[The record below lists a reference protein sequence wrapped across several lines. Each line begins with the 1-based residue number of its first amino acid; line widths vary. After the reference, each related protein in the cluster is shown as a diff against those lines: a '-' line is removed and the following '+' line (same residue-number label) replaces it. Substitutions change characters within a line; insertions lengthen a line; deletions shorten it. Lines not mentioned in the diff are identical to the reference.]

1 MAEGRGVRVRERDG
15 RLRPAVRPRARSRP
29 ARAADHL
36 PAQQHDGADRAAARD
51 GLRAGDLL
59 PGVGR
64 VLRGAD
70 RGGGRRHPRRPA
82 DPHALPGAGPRRH
95 QPVLIRKAPMTDLG
109 DLLTDL
115 WIGGKAVPASD
126 GGRFDVL
133 DPATGQVLTSVADGS
148 VDDAI
153 AAVDAAEAAA
163 ASWAATSPRE
173 RSEILRRAYDLMT
186 AGAEA
191 LARLVTLEN
200 GKALPDARGEVAYA
214 AEFFRWYAEEAV
226 RAAGEVMTAPSGAN
240 KILVLRQ
247 PVGICVLVT
256 PWNFPAAMA
265 TRKIGPAL
273 AAGCT
278 VVLKPASDT
287 PLTALLI
294 GKILDDA
301 GVPAGVVN
309 VVPARRSGAVVS
321 AMLHDP
327 RVRKLSFTGSTEVGR
342 ILLKEAADQV
352 INCSMELGGN
362 APFLVFEDADLDAA
376 IEGAM
381 VAKMRNGGEACTA
394 ANRFFVHA
402 DVAGEFSRR
411 LAERMSAMRV
421 GPGVADDTEVGPL
434 VNEDAVTKVTE
445 LVQGAVDAGG
455 RVVVGGAR
463 PDRPGYYYEPTVLT
477 DVPPTAPI
485 LREEIF
491 GPVAPIVTF
500 RDEAEAVRLAND
512 TEFGLVSYVF
522 TGDLAR
528 GLRVS
533 EAMESGMVGLNRGIV
548 SDPAAP
554 FGGTKQSGIGREGG
568 HEGMLDYLESKYIA
582 VSW

>member
-1 MAEGRGVRVRERDG
+1 
-15 RLRPAVRPRARSRP
+15 
-29 ARAADHL
+29 
-36 PAQQHDGADRAAARD
+36 
-51 GLRAGDLL
+51 
-59 PGVGR
+59 
-64 VLRGAD
+64 
-70 RGGGRRHPRRPA
+70 
-82 DPHALPGAGPRRH
+82 
-95 QPVLIRKAPMTDLG
+95 MTDLG

-186 AGAEA
+186 ARAEA

-240 KILVLRQ
+240 KILVLQQ

-287 PLTALLI
+287 PLTALAMAR
-294 GKILDDA
+294 ILEDA
-301 GVPAGVVN
+301 GVPPGVVN

-342 ILLKEAADQV
+342 VLLREAADQV
-352 INCSMELGGN
+352 VNCSMELGGN
-362 APFLVFEDADLDAA
+362 APFLVFADADLDAA
-376 IEGAM
+376 VDGAM

-394 ANRFFVHA
+394 ANRFYVERA
-402 DVAGEFSRR
+402 VLEEFSRR
-411 LAERMSAMRV
+411 LAERMSALRL
-421 GPGVADDTEVGPL
+421 GPGVEDGTQVGPL
-434 VNEDAVTKVTE
+434 VNDDTAGKVDE
-445 LVQGAVDAGG
+445 LVRGAVEGG
-455 RVVVGGAR
+455 ARAVVGGRRPAR
-463 PDRPGYYYEPTVLT
+463 PGFYYEPTVLV
-477 DVPPTAPI
+477 DVEPGAAI
-485 LREEIF
+485 LSEEIF
-491 GPVAPIVTF
+491 GPVAPIVAF
-500 RDEAEAVRLAND
+500 DGEDEAIRLANA
-512 TEFGLVSYVF
+512 TEYGLVSYVF

-533 EAMESGMVGLNRGIV
+533 EALESGMVGLNRGIV

-582 VSW
+582 VQW